1 MEGRVGEGAGMEGK
15 VDYSQYSV
23 EVQTLCLPESAK
35 LDSLGILTKL
45 FEGTEFCKNIEAI
58 MGIMARAM
66 VIIGIESVVESWVS
80 VMKLTTVKT
89 DLLVKRLLCL

>member
-1 MEGRVGEGAGMEGK
+1 MGEAEQGEGAGMEGE

-45 FEGTEFCKNIEAI
+45 YEGT
-58 MGIMARAM
+58 R
-66 VIIGIESVVESWVS
+66 V
-80 VMKLTTVKT
+80 L
-89 DLLVKRLLCL
+89 